1 MFIDIHVLL
10 AIYRVMCVVPEV
22 KFLVLKYESDHLQ
35 YKIMY
40 LYDIVEISKCYVG
53 KFNILF
59 IVMVIKIL
67 NV

>member
-53 KFNILF
+53 K
-59 IVMVIKIL
+59 VMNLISYL
-67 NV
+67 